1 MSHDCGL
8 ITSLRFQLFKN
19 LKHHETLNHE
29 PMFSGNLRN
38 ESIALV
44 TSNDKI
50 VLTY

>member
-1 MSHDCGL
+1 MSHACGL
-8 ITSLRFQLFKN
+8 ITSLRFQNKN
-19 LKHHETLNHE
+19 LKHHQTLNHE

-38 ESIALV
+38 ESMALI